1 MSVILISNVKGKI
14 PTVSQL
20 LTTDIGMGYN
30 RVDGLL
36 FALRISGNSKQVI
49 CIGASI
55 NPSDIHARLHD
66 IDSIDDH
73 NTVGPEKRGK
83 YLATDPDNGSII
95 FRSGLIPEGEK
106 HSATDPGNFGEMSL
120 SDDYLFLCVK
130 TGTAGN
136 AIWKKTSLHQT

>member
-83 YLATDPDNGSII
+83 YLATDPENGSIV
-95 FRSGLIPEGEK
+95 FLSGLIPEGEK
-106 HSATDPGNFGEMSL
+106 HTGIDAGKFGEAYL
-120 SDDYLFLCVK
+120 SDDYVFYCVK